1 MKVEVKCFLL
11 DPVSL
16 CLLLHAAGEEKGR
29 LLLKKTSQFRN
40 RPSQHEMPVIKA
52 SSCCVW
58 LFLFTFS
65 WASDTAGVDTVGK
78 VKVAVVEAICK
89 VAVEVK
95 VSDDVERA
103 SVFSSI
109 VLYC

>member
-1 MKVEVKCFLL
+1 M
-11 DPVSL
+11 
-16 CLLLHAAGEEKGR
+16 
-29 LLLKKTSQFRN
+29 
-40 RPSQHEMPVIKA
+40 
-52 SSCCVW
+52 
-58 LFLFTFS
+58 
-65 WASDTAGVDTVGK
+65 GK

-109 VLYC
+109 VLHC